1 MAEFLHMGGHGAYVW
16 SAYGISAIALA
27 GISVW
32 PLIRIR
38 KTSARLRRR
47 LAEERRAGRTDR

>member
-1 MAEFLHMGGHGAYVW
+1 MGGHGAYVW

-38 KTSARLRRR
+38 KASARLRRR
-47 LAEERRAGRTDR
+47 LVEERRAGRTDQ

>member
-16 SAYGISAIALA
+16 SAYGISAVALV

-38 KTSARLRRR
+38 RISARLRRR
-47 LAEERRAGRTDR
+47 LAEERRAEQ